1 MPRTLSGSSLEDRA
15 RKIVETLG
23 GSWRRARG
31 MCSCPAHADRTPSL
45 SVSLGKRAVLFHCF
59 AGCSNEAVIE
69 ALASNGIAVSYLF
82 HGRGTIEPPPPRET
96 GPDRNAL
103 RLWREAQVLTGS
115 PAALYLANRGL
126 AARCSDLR
134 FHPQMPL
141 GPKDCVRFLP
151 AMIAAVRNDVG
162 ILALHR
168 TFLAADE
175 PRLAAFERPRRA
187 LGSLGNAAV
196 RLAWPRGGRLGLAE
210 GIETALSATMLF
222 GIPCWATLG
231 NERFG
236 LVTIPD
242 SVREL
247 HLFVDHDA
255 GGQLAEDRARETYE
269 REGRRIV
276 TRRPGRFG
284 QDWNDV
290 LKERQRAPA

>member
-23 GSWRRARG
+23 GSWGGARG
-31 MCSCPAHADRTPSL
+31 MCCCPAHADRTPSL
-45 SVSLGKRAVLFHCF
+45 SVTLGRRAVLVHCF
-59 AGCSNEAVIE
+59 AGCSNVAVIE
-69 ALASNGIAVSYLF
+69 ALGSNGIAASYLF
-82 HGRGTIEPPPPRET
+82 HGRGTIEPRRTRET

-168 TFLAADE
+168 TFLAPDE
-175 PRLAAFERPRRA
+175 PCIANFERPRRA
-187 LGSLGNAAV
+187 LGSLGTGAV

-210 GIETALSATMLF
+210 GIETALSATQLF
-222 GIPCWATLG
+222 GVPCWATLG

-255 GGQLAEDRARETYE
+255 GGNLAEERAREAYV
-269 REGRRIV
+269 RDGRRIV

-284 QDWNDV
+284 QDWNDI